1 MYPDTNRIDL
11 CFQVASGLAYLHDN
25 SIVFG
30 DLKGQN
36 VLIGHDGVAKL
47 TDFGLSV
54 PEQPQILFSTTQN
67 TGGGSTR
74 WMDI

>member
-1 MYPDTNRIDL
+1 
-11 CFQVASGLAYLHDN
+11 
-25 SIVFG
+25 VFG